1 MTATTT
7 LTAPSVRRQTT
18 PTTPTTPTTQPGT
31 KKVWKT
37 GAAAGLAASVATS
50 GFAAMAHALDVSLK
64 VSGEAIPLA
73 GFAQL
78 TFIAAIIGTVLALV
92 LSRRARRPRHTFV
105 TTTLALTA
113 LSVVPD
119 VLADA
124 QTATRVTLAL
134 THVIAAAIIIPAL
147 ASRLS
152 D

>member
-7 LTAPSVRRQTT
+7 LTAPSVRRQ
-18 PTTPTTPTTQPGT
+18 PTQAAQPGT

-37 GAAAGLAASVATS
+37 GAVAGLSASVATS
-50 GFAAMAHALDVSLK
+50 VFAAVAHAFDVSLK
-64 VSGEAIPLA
+64 VSGEAIPVA

-78 TFIAAIIGTVLALV
+78 TFIAAIIGTVLAVV

-134 THVIAAAIIIPAL
+134 SHVIAAAIIIPAL

>member
-18 PTTPTTPTTQPGT
+18 QTTQPGT

-50 GFAAMAHALDVSLK
+50 GFAAIAHALDVSLK